1 MNENFDTQKEDA
13 NNILLPVLNMIN
25 ESYALDTGKKIREQ
39 AARDMRAGKFI
50 GDKAPYGYKKSSED
64 CHKLIVDE
72 EAANVVK
79 QIFQHLAFMEK
90 RKD

>member
-1 MNENFDTQKEDA
+1 
-13 NNILLPVLNMIN
+13 
-25 ESYALDTGKKIREQ
+25 
-39 AARDMRAGKFI
+39 MRAGKFI

-79 QIFQHLAFMEK
+79 QIFQWVLERISYDKIAILLNEANILTPGILWKKERINFK
-90 RKD
+90 